1 MLTIDKP
8 AMQLGYLLA
17 ACILG
22 LTGCAHD
29 GANYDGAAPINP
41 FTGRPAAGAVQKDG
55 VQQKLRID
63 NALALLAEKTPDY
76 ATMNPVPI
84 AFDKFSIK
92 LDENDKRIVEQ
103 ISERA
108 KKAHKF
114 VITGYCDHRQIGN
127 AKAAAI
133 ARATAVRDELVRL
146 GVSAKNVR
154 IKHVTDVAGK
164 HAANIEF

>member
-1 MLTIDKP
+1 MLTINKP
-8 AMQLGYLLA
+8 AMQWGYLLA

-29 GANYDGAAPINP
+29 GTMNDGTTSINP
-41 FTGRPAAGAVQKDG
+41 FTGRAVAGTVYKDG

-63 NALALLAEKTPDY
+63 NALALLAEKDPDY

-84 AFDKFSIK
+84 TFEKLTVK
-92 LDENDKRIVEQ
+92 LDEHNRHIVEQ

-108 KKAHKF
+108 KKAPKL
-114 VITGYCDHRQIGN
+114 VLTGYCDYRQIGN

-133 ARATAVRDELVRL
+133 ARATAIRNELVHL
-146 GVSAKNVR
+146 GVSAKKIR

-164 HAANIEF
+164 HAADIEF